1 MINIDAEHISQ
12 EAVVLLRNKLCDLYI
27 KYWINGIDSF
37 SKMDSYR
44 SFKSNFIQENY
55 FNDITNRAHRASYTK
70 NKDKQ
75 S

>member
-37 SKMDSYR
+37 SKMRIPIDLSKATLYR
-44 SFKSNFIQENY
+44 KIILMILQIGLIGQVIQ
-55 FNDITNRAHRASYTK
+55 K
-70 NKDKQ
+70 
-75 S
+75 